1 MKNVI
6 IIGAGPAGLTAGIEL
21 LRQSSDY
28 KVTILEKDLCAGGI
42 AKTVQHNGNFMDLGD
57 TVSSPKMAK

>member
-21 LRQSSDY
+21 LRQSFDY
-28 KVTILEKDLCAGGI
+28 KVTILEKDSCAGGMS
-42 AKTVQHNGNFMDLGD
+42 KTV
-57 TVSSPKMAK
+57 